1 MIYLAAAIVIGTLV
15 AMASGKVPSVLA
27 WAAALPSPASHSRSA
42 PTVVISPVDPA
53 PLRGD

>member
-1 MIYLAAAIVIGTLV
+1 MIYLASAIVIGTLV
-15 AMASGKVPSVLA
+15 ASGKVPSVLA

-42 PTVVISPVDPA
+42 PTVVISPVNPA